1 MLCNPYYMVIK
12 LVKSWG
18 QSQLGLIGSDPYF
31 LVQSQPIFNSRSD
44 LIGSPVTNNEILRRI
59 QHALNLKN
67 AQIIKAYEQADVT
80 VAHDQVNNWLKDEG
94 EKSFSKMKDKDL
106 AVFLNG
112 FINLKRGK
120 KEGEQPKPE
129 VELTNNMIFMKL
141 RIALNMKA
149 EDVLDVLEVMGIS
162 LSKYEIGAYFRKPN
176 NKNYKACDDQLLCD
190 FLNGVQFS
198 NRPDSEEYSA

>member
-1 MLCNPYYMVIK
+1 M
-12 LVKSWG
+12 
-18 QSQLGLIGSDPYF
+18 
-31 LVQSQPIFNSRSD
+31 
-44 LIGSPVTNNEILRRI
+44 RRI

-67 AQIIKAYEQADVT
+67 AQVIKAFEQADVT
-80 VAHDQVNNWLKDEG
+80 VAHDKVGNWLKDESD
-94 EKSFSKMKDKDL
+94 KSFTKMKDKEL

-120 KEGEQPKPE
+120 KEGDQPKPE

-149 EDVLDVLEVMGIS
+149 EDVLDVLEVVGIS

-176 NKNYKACDDQLLCD
+176 NKNYKNCEDQLLSD
-190 FLNGVQFS
+190 FLNGVQFT
-198 NRPDSEEYSA
+198 NRPDSEEFAG